1 MLSALLFALFLAV
14 PGLIIQFLCEIYNYF
29 AITLP
34 ERRRLSRALRMEFRY

>member
-1 MLSALLFALFLAV
+1 MLAALLFALFLVV
-14 PGLIIQFLCEIYNYF
+14 PGLTIQLFCGIYNYF